1 MKINQLRKL
10 PLIIHQLILNPK
22 KLANRLYLT
31 IEGGRT
37 RLTRARS
44 KIMSRPKL
52 CSRMFK
58 NFSLIS
64 TETKKGIGCQTMIWN
79 KFRSKVSLR
88 MRNMSVS
95 LLLNSS
101 KSSSMNQD
109 SIISTCLRNPV
120 SALKSQAHPI
130 HRFKKNPSQPPIIS
144 TSNWRTN
151 RRG

>member
-1 MKINQLRKL
+1 MKKSQLRKQ
-10 PLIIHQLILNPK
+10 PLIIHRSMLNPMS
-22 KLANRLYLT
+22 LANRLCLI
-31 IEGGRT
+31 IEGDRT
-37 RLTRARS
+37 RPTKPHLM
-44 KIMSRPKL
+44 IMTHRKL
-52 CSRMFK
+52 CSRMYK
-58 NFSLIS
+58 NISLIS
-64 TETKKGIGCQTMIWN
+64 TVTKKGIGCQTMIWN
-79 KFRSKVSLR
+79 KCRSKVSQR
-88 MRNMSVS
+88 MRNMSAS

-130 HRFKKNPSQPPIIS
+130 HSFKKNPSQPPIIS